1 MSKVCIVTGG
11 SRGIGAGCAIHAA
24 RAGYDVAFSYE
35 RSKDRAEQVA
45 AEIRKLG
52 RKAVAVQGD
61 ISKEKDILR
70 LFETSDKELG
80 RLTAFVNNAGIIT
93 SVDRLENLTADDI
106 QRMFDVNSVGA
117 LIAARE
123 AVRRMAKRFGGAG
136 GAIVGIASA
145 ATTLGSPNEFIHYAA
160 SKAAM
165 DALTYGLAKEMA
177 LENVRVNAV
186 APGYIETEIQYEG
199 RSQKIVPNIPMQ
211 RAGTVDEVA
220 DAVMYLLS
228 DKASYITGQILR
240 VSGGR

>member
-1 MSKVCIVTGG
+1 MAKVCIVTGG

-24 RAGYDVAFSYE
+24 SAGYDVAFSYE

-45 AEIRKLG
+45 GEIRKLG

-70 LFETSDKELG
+70 LFEAADKELG
-80 RLTAFVNNAGIIT
+80 RATAFVNNAGIIT
-93 SVDRLENLTADDI
+93 SVDRLENLKADDI
-106 QRMFDVNSVGA
+106 QRIFDVNAVGA
-117 LIAARE
+117 FIAARE

-145 ATTLGSPNEFIHYAA
+145 ATTLGSPNEFIHYAG

-177 LENVRVNAV
+177 LEGVRVNAV
-186 APGYIETEIQYEG
+186 SPGYIDTEIQYEG
-199 RSQKIVPNIPMQ
+199 REKKILPHIPMQ

-220 DAVMYLLS
+220 ETVMFLLS
-228 DKASYITGQILR
+228 DKSSYVTGQVLR